1 MFASPGSATRSTNA
15 AKPATTALGG
25 YRDPKPMV
33 FSGLYPIDGSD
44 YPDLRDALD
53 KLKLNDAALVYEPET
68 SAALGFGFRIGFLG
82 MLHLEIVRERLEREF
97 DLDLISTL
105 PNVVYDVTLD
115 DGTVLTVAN
124 PSEFPYGKV
133 DLGDRAGGAGD
144 RPGAERVHRRDHGA
158 VPAEARLAARHGLL
172 SEERVEMRYTLPL
185 AEIVFDFF
193 DQLKSRTRGYA
204 SLDYEPDGD
213 QVADLVKVDIM
224 LQGET
229 VDAFSSIV
237 HKDKAYAYGVMMAG
251 KLKDLIPR
259 QQFEVP
265 IQAAIGSR
273 IIARENIRAIRE
285 DVLAKCYG
293 GDISRKRKLLEKQ
306 KAGKKRMKNI
316 GTVEVPPEAFIAALS
331 SDGHAAEASLKRLGT
346 DRIDL
351 YYAHQD
357 DDSQTQEAVLEAF
370 GKLVDAGKV
379 RVIGASNFHAARLK
393 SAVEAAKTS
402 DLPRYH
408 VLQPEYNLVSR
419 TKFEGELQ
427 DYCVT
432 ENIGVLP
439 YYGLASGFLTGKYRT
454 KDDLGQSVRGGR
466 MGELLEGTGKA
477 VLDAMDSVVEATGAT
492 HAQVAL
498 AWLIAQPGVTAPIAS
513 ATSVKQIED
522 LLPAMTLELSKD
534 QLDALM
540 VAGA

>member
-1 MFASPGSATRSTNA
+1 MTLRRLGSTDLKIA
-15 AKPATTALGG
+15 PLVLGG
-25 YRDPKPMV
+25 NVFGWTAAREASFAVLDAFVAGGGTMIDTADVYSGWVDGHKGGESEAMIGEWLKASGKRDDVLIATKV
-33 FSGLYPIDGSD
+33 
-44 YPDLRDALD
+44 
-53 KLKLNDAALVYEPET
+53 
-68 SAALGFGFRIGFLG
+68 G
-82 MLHLEIVRERLEREF
+82 MLPGE
-97 DLDLISTL
+97 
-105 PNVVYDVTLD
+105 
-115 DGTVLTVAN
+115 
-124 PSEFPYGKV
+124 
-133 DLGDRAGGAGD
+133 GGEKLA
-144 RPGAERVHRRDHGA
+144 
-158 VPAEARLAARHGLL
+158 PAR
-172 SEERVEMRYTLPL
+172 
-185 AEIVFDFF
+185 
-193 DQLKSRTRGYA
+193 
-204 SLDYEPDGD
+204 
-213 QVADLVKVDIM
+213 
-224 LQGET
+224 
-229 VDAFSSIV
+229 
-237 HKDKAYAYGVMMAG
+237 
-251 KLKDLIPR
+251 
-259 QQFEVP
+259 
-265 IQAAIGSR
+265 
-273 IIARENIRAIRE
+273 
-285 DVLAKCYG
+285 
-293 GDISRKRKLLEKQ
+293 
-306 KAGKKRMKNI
+306 
-316 GTVEVPPEAFIAALS
+316 IAA
-331 SDGHAAEASLKRLGT
+331 AAEASLKRLGT

-357 DDSQTQEAVLEAF
+357 DEDVPQDAVLEAF

-466 MGELLEGTGKA
+466 MDQLLEGKGKA

-522 LLPAMTLELSKD
+522 LLPAMTLELTKD
-534 QLDALM
+534 QLDSLTE
-540 VAGA
+540 AGA